1 MTQKKVLLRS
11 PLLTQSGYGEH
22 GRFVLRALRSRE
34 DLFDV
39 YIHATDWGKTSWKW
53 EDNEERVFI
62 DEVLQK
68 TMQYA
73 HASDGKPEFDAA
85 IQVTIPNEW
94 DRVAPVNVGVT
105 AGIETTKVAPVW
117 LEKGNAMDHII
128 TVSQHSKQ
136 TYENA
141 SYKGQ
146 NRMTEEP
153 MLLELNT
160 PVDVVHYPVR
170 AREVDHINLELT
182 TDFNFVAVQLLAPRK
197 NTNQL
202 VEAFVEEFRDN
213 DDVGLILKANIM
225 KNCILDRRSSVN
237 QLVSFLASLG
247 EYKCKVYLLHGFM
260 SDKELNALYTHPKV
274 KAYITTTHGEGFGLP
289 LFEAAG
295 NGLPVIAPDWSGHV
309 DFLYKPTRAK
319 KGKSKNKAMFSRISY
334 TLRPISTMKWAEWPG
349 VIEPDSMWAFPEMG
363 SIKMCMEEVYK
374 DHGRFKKQAKQLQ
387 NWILENFTEEQQYE
401 KMVNSIMTAFNK
413 EEPKEEKN
421 A

>member
-34 DLFDV
+34 DLFDI

-53 EDNEERVFI
+53 ENDEERVFI
-62 DEVLQK
+62 DTALQK

-73 HASDGKPEFDAA
+73 HEAEGKPEFDAA

-94 DRVAPVNVGVT
+94 DRVSPTNIGIT
-105 AGIETTKVAPVW
+105 AGIETTKAAPIW
-117 LEKGNAMDHII
+117 LEKGNAMDRII

-136 TYENA
+136 TYESA
-141 SYKGQ
+141 SYEGQ
-146 NRMTEEP
+146 SRMTQEP
-153 MLLELNT
+153 MLLELST
-160 PVDVVHYPVR
+160 PIDVVHYPVR
-170 AREVDHINLELT
+170 TREVEHINLELT

-202 VEAFVEEFRDN
+202 IKAFVEEFRDN
-213 DDVGLILKANIM
+213 EDVGLILKAGIM
-225 KNCILDRRSSVN
+225 KNCILDRRSSVS
-237 QLVSFLASLG
+237 QLTSFLASLG
-247 EYKCKVYLLHGFM
+247 EHKCKVYLLHGFM

-295 NGLPVIAPDWSGHV
+295 NGLPVIAPDWSGHI
-309 DFLYKPTRAK
+309 DFLYKPTKAK
-319 KGKSKNKAMFSRISY
+319 KGKAKNKAMFSRISY
-334 TLRPISTMKWAEWPG
+334 TLRPIQKFAEWPG
-349 VIEPDSMWAFPEMG
+349 VIEPDSMWAFPDLG

-401 KMVNSIMTAFNK
+401 KMVNSIMTAF
-413 EEPKEEKN
+413 EDQEPKEEEN